1 MGLEPRRGRGLSEAE
16 LGTVES
22 LTHEGE
28 GVVHSGKTAFIAGAL
43 PGEVVRFQ
51 RVRRRKRHD
60 EATLLEIVQP
70 SAVRATP
77 RCAHFGVCGGC
88 ALQHLEAGRQIEA
101 KHAELR
107 DSLERVGHAT
117 PERWLEPL
125 RGPLW
130 GYRRRARLGARYVP
144 KKGRV
149 LVGFRE
155 RLAPYIAAIE
165 RCEVLAPPLG
175 ELIAPLSALLTRL
188 SIRGRVPQIE
198 VAVGDNATA
207 LVLRTLDTPPPD
219 DLVRL
224 REFERAHTVRI
235 YLQPAGLDSVMRL
248 SPPGAA
254 TPAAAAAPVAPAP
267 VDAAPVAEEPLCYGL
282 PDFDVR
288 FEFAPTDFIQVN
300 AAMNQ
305 ALIAR
310 AVSLLEP
317 TEESRILDLYC
328 GLGNLTLPLARR
340 AGWVV
345 GVEGDRTLVER
356 ARHNARLNA
365 LRNVEFIEADLAN
378 PLPQALPWLASGFS
392 DVLLDPPRAGAREVM
407 RTIARIRPR
416 RVLYISCH
424 PGSLARDVGMLVHDH
439 GFVLRAAGV
448 LDMFPHTTHVE
459 SLALLAPGEQ
469 REGVGR

>member
-1 MGLEPRRGRGLSEAE
+1 MSEAE
-16 LGTVES
+16 LGTVEA

-28 GVVHSGKTAFIAGAL
+28 GVIHAGKTAFVAGAL

-60 EATLLEIVQP
+60 QATLLEIVRP
-70 SAVRATP
+70 SAERAVP

-88 ALQHLEAGRQIEA
+88 ALQHLEASRQIDA
-101 KHAELR
+101 KQAELR
-107 DSLERVGHAT
+107 DSLERVARAT
-117 PERWLEPL
+117 PEIWLEPL

-144 KKGRV
+144 KKGRA

-155 RLAPYIAAIE
+155 RLLPYIAAIE

-175 ELIAPLSALLTRL
+175 GLIGPLSALLSEL
-188 SIRGRVPQIE
+188 SIRERVPQIE
-198 VAVGDNATA
+198 AAVGDNATA
-207 LVLRTLDTPPPD
+207 LVLRVLESPPPR
-219 DLVRL
+219 DLARL
-224 REFERAHTVRI
+224 AEFERAHAVRL
-235 YLQPAGLDSVMRL
+235 YLQSAGLESVTRL
-248 SPPGAA
+248 SLPPDPGG
-254 TPAAAAAPVAPAP
+254 AAAAA
-267 VDAAPVAEEPLCYGL
+267 AAAEEPLWYAV
-282 PDFDVR
+282 PDFNVR

-300 AAMNQ
+300 GAMNR

-310 AVSLLEP
+310 AVSLIEP
-317 TEESRILDLYC
+317 TEQSRVLDLYC

-340 AGWVV
+340 AGRVV
-345 GVEGDRTLVER
+345 GVEGDHALVER
-356 ARHNARLNA
+356 ARHNARLNGI
-365 LRNVEFIEADLAN
+365 RNAEFIEADLAS
-378 PLPQALPWLASGFS
+378 PLPHDLPWLASPFS
-392 DVLLDPPRAGAREVM
+392 DVVLDPPRAGARDVM

-424 PGSLARDVGMLVHDH
+424 PGSLARDVGILVHDH

-459 SLALLAPGEQ
+459 SLALLTPGEQ
-469 REGVGR
+469 READGR